1 MAASRRIFPRGA
13 FVSTLSVRTF
23 ESLEEPA
30 ILIPLDKNRSG
41 GCAGRAA
48 RATRWLWSRGI
59 YPSPSAVNMRMRG
72 WTRDCLNGVET
83 KARNAVMAELGI
95 SRQRHDDRFL
105 WRSEKRE
112 RGAA

>member
-1 MAASRRIFPRGA
+1 MAR
-13 FVSTLSVRTF
+13 STSVYKLP
-23 ESLEEPA
+23 SGPQPL
-30 ILIPLDKNRSG
+30 IGIPLDPNRRGS
-41 GCAGRAA
+41 CADRAA

-95 SRQRHDDRFL
+95 SRQRHDVRFVR
-105 WRSEKRE
+105 RSGEPRDA
-112 RGAA
+112 RP